1 MPVVKR
7 RRISPPDPPE
17 NDSSPSTLVSSP
29 NWPESSRFFSNAAQ
43 WNLEQDYE
51 QLPRKQKNRE
61 KESAR
66 LPIKTPDGR
75 VERLQVVEKEDNQG
89 SGPDSRHDDESAEEA
104 QVAIEVDE
112 KKEPPVSIRQQILEA
127 KEELARLAG
136 LMNENSEENASAFR
150 AMGEI
155 ARSANSTIKNLAL
168 VTQLAVFKDVIPGY
182 RIRPISKTDMAEKL
196 SKEVRRLR
204 AFEQALVG
212 SYQTYVKELKKSA
225 RYSIGDGF
233 KGQPTSGDVA
243 ISCACALLL
252 AVPHFNFRGE
262 LIEILANKIRA
273 RKIDANFHRCIK
285 AIVTLFRDDE
295 DGTASLDVVLV
306 LTRMI
311 KARNYHVDESVLNTF
326 LHLRLLSEFSSK
338 ASRTKV
344 DKPSGGKPVKSKKEF
359 RTKKQRKQL
368 KELKAVEK
376 DFEVADAIVGHEQ
389 RDKMQAEMLK
399 LVFVTYFR
407 ILKSRSPALMGAV
420 LEGLAKYAHLINQD
434 FFGDLLEALK
444 DLINSADSALAPNPN
459 DEVEEETAD
468 IREEQGEATPSSLTS
483 PTASSIRSSLLCIN
497 TAFALLAGQD
507 AAKSAQSLNLDLTFF
522 TTHLYKTLHTL
533 SLYPDL
539 ELSSNQSRRPQLRL
553 PDPHSEISSH
563 PSPPSLS
570 DHTNVNLQTTPALL
584 LTALNY
590 ILTPRSTPPLRVAAF
605 TKQLLTTSLNLPE
618 KSSAAVLAL
627 VEKVLKTHGR
637 KLSGLWNT
645 EERKGDGVFDPWRG
659 DVEGSNPFAATVWE
673 GELLRLHFSPR
684 VRDGVGWLENGLR

>member
-7 RRISPPDPPE
+7 RRISPPAPPKNE
-17 NDSSPSTLVSSP
+17 SSPSTLVVSP
-29 NWPESSRFFSNAAQ
+29 DGPESNDFFSNAAQ

-61 KESAR
+61 KESTR

-75 VERLQVVEKEDNQG
+75 VERLQVVEEEDNQG
-89 SGPDSRHDDESAEEA
+89 SGSDSGHDDESEEDA
-104 QVAIEVDE
+104 QAAIEVDE

-136 LMNENSEENASAFR
+136 LINENPEENVNAFR

-155 ARSANSTIKNLAL
+155 AGSANSTIKNLAL

-212 SYQTYVKELKKSA
+212 SYQTYLKELTKCA
-225 RYSIGDGF
+225 RYGIGDGF
-233 KGQPTSGDVA
+233 KGQPTAGDVA

-262 LIEILANKIRA
+262 LIKILADKISA
-273 RKIDANFHRCIK
+273 RKIDADFHRCIK
-285 AIVTLFRDDE
+285 AIETLFRDDE
-295 DGTASLDVVLV
+295 DGTASLDVVV
-306 LTRMI
+306 ILTRMI

-338 ASRTKV
+338 ASQTKV
-344 DKPSGGKPVKSKKEF
+344 DKPSGRKPVKSKKEF

-376 DFEVADAIVGHEQ
+376 DFKEADAIVSHEQ

-407 ILKSRSPALMGAV
+407 ILKARSPALMGAV

-444 DLINSADSALAPNPN
+444 DLINSADSALGPNSN
-459 DEVEEETAD
+459 DEMEEETAD
-468 IREEQGEATPSSLTS
+468 IEEQGEATPSSLAT
-483 PTASSIRSSLLCIN
+483 PTAASSIRSSLLCIN

-522 TTHLYKTLHTL
+522 TTYLYKTLHTL

-539 ELSSNQSRRPQLRL
+539 ELSSNQSKRPQLRL
-553 PDPHSEISSH
+553 PDPHSETSSH

-570 DHTNVNLQTTPALL
+570 DHTKVNLQTTPALL
-584 LTALNY
+584 LTALHY

-618 KSSAAVLAL
+618 KSSAAVLAM

-684 VRDGVGWLENGLR
+684 VRDGVGGLENGLR

>member
-7 RRISPPDPPE
+7 RRISPPDPTE
-17 NDSSPSTLVSSP
+17 NESSPSTLVSSP
-29 NWPESSRFFSNAAQ
+29 NWPESSHFFSNAGQ

-51 QLPRKQKNRE
+51 LPRKQKNRE
-61 KESAR
+61 KESTR

-75 VERLQVVEKEDNQG
+75 VEQLQVLVEEDNRG
-89 SGPDSRHDDESAEEA
+89 SGSDSGHDDESAEEG

-112 KKEPPVSIRQQILEA
+112 EKEPPVSIRQQILEA

-136 LMNENSEENASAFR
+136 LLNENPEENASAFR
-150 AMGEI
+150 AMAEI
-155 ARSANSTIKNLAL
+155 AGSANSTIKNLAL

-204 AFEQALVG
+204 VFEQALVG
-212 SYQTYVKELKKSA
+212 SYQTYVKELTKSA
-225 RYSIGDGF
+225 RYGTGDGF

-243 ISCACALLL
+243 ITCACALLL

-262 LIEILANKIRA
+262 LIEILANKISA

-285 AIVTLFRDDE
+285 AIETLFRDDE
-295 DGTASLDVVLV
+295 DGTASLDVVMV

-311 KARNYHVDESVLNTF
+311 KARNYHVAESVLNTF
-326 LHLRLLSEFSSK
+326 LHLRLLSEFSFK
-338 ASRTKV
+338 ASQTKI

-376 DFEVADAIVGHEQ
+376 DFKEADAIVSHEQ

-444 DLINSADSALAPNPN
+444 DLINSADSALSPNPN
-459 DEVEEETAD
+459 DEMGEETAN
-468 IREEQGEATPSSLTS
+468 IGEEQGEATPLSPTS

-539 ELSSNQSRRPQLRL
+539 ELSSNQSKRPQLRL
-553 PDPHSEISSH
+553 PDPHSETSSH
-563 PSPPSLS
+563 QSPPSLS
-570 DHTNVNLQTTPALL
+570 DHTKVNLQTTPALL

-590 ILTPRSTPPLRVAAF
+590 ILAPRSTPPLRVAAF

-627 VEKVLKTHGR
+627 VEKALKTHGR

-684 VRDGVGWLENGLR
+684 VRDGVGTLENGLR

>member
-29 NWPESSRFFSNAAQ
+29 NWPESSHFFSNAAQ

-75 VERLQVVEKEDNQG
+75 VERLQVVEKEDNHG

-112 KKEPPVSIRQQILEA
+112 KIEPPVSIRQQVLEA

-136 LMNENSEENASAFR
+136 LINENPEENASAFR

-155 ARSANSTIKNLAL
+155 AGSANSTIKNLAL

-182 RIRPISKTDMAEKL
+182 RIRPISKTGMAEKL

-262 LIEILANKIRA
+262 LIEILANKISA

-338 ASRTKV
+338 ASQTKV

-376 DFEVADAIVGHEQ
+376 DFKEADAIVGHEQ

-459 DEVEEETAD
+459 DEMEEETAD
-468 IREEQGEATPSSLTS
+468 IREEQGEATPSSLTY

-605 TKQLLTTSLNLPE
+605 TKQLLITSLNLPE

-684 VRDGVGWLENGLR
+684 VRDGVGGLENGLR

>member
-17 NDSSPSTLVSSP
+17 NDSSPSTLVLSP

-104 QVAIEVDE
+104 KVAIEVNE

-136 LMNENSEENASAFR
+136 LMNENPEENASAFR

-262 LIEILANKIRA
+262 LIEILANKISA

-468 IREEQGEATPSSLTS
+468 IREEQGEANPSSLTS

-570 DHTNVNLQTTPALL
+570 DHINVNLQTTPALL

-684 VRDGVGWLENGLR
+684 VRDGVGGLENGLR

>member
-1 MPVVKR
+1 MPVFKR
-7 RRISPPDPPE
+7 RRISPPYSPE
-17 NDSSPSTLVSSP
+17 NESSPSTLVASP
-29 NWPESSRFFSNAAQ
+29 NGPESNDFFRNAAR
-43 WNLEQDYE
+43 WNLEQEYE
-51 QLPRKQKNRE
+51 HRPRKLRNGE
-61 KESAR
+61 KESTR

-75 VERLQVVEKEDNQG
+75 VERLQMVEEEDNQG
-89 SGPDSRHDDESAEEA
+89 SGLGSGCDDESEEEV
-104 QVAIEVDE
+104 QVAVEVEE

-136 LMNENSEENASAFR
+136 LINENPEEHTSAFR

-155 ARSANSTIKNLAL
+155 TKSTNPTIKNLAL

-182 RIRPISKTDMAEKL
+182 RIRPISETDMAEKL

-212 SYQTYVKELKKSA
+212 SYQAYVKELTKSA
-225 RYSIGDGF
+225 RYGTIDSF
-233 KGQPTSGDVA
+233 NGQPTAGDVA

-262 LIEILANKIRA
+262 LIKILVNKISA

-285 AIVTLFRDDE
+285 AIETLFRDDE
-295 DGTASLDVVLV
+295 DGTASLEVVII
-306 LTRMI
+306 LTRMM
-311 KARNYHVDESVLNTF
+311 KARNYHVDEGVLNTF

-338 ASRTKV
+338 ASHTKV
-344 DKPSGGKPVKSKKEF
+344 DKPSGGKPLKSKKEF

-368 KELKAVEK
+368 KELKVVEK
-376 DFEVADAIVGHEQ
+376 DFKEADAIVSHEQ

-399 LVFVTYFR
+399 LVFITYFR
-407 ILKSRSPALMGAV
+407 ILKARSPALMGAV

-444 DLINSADSALAPNPN
+444 DLINSADSALVPNPN
-459 DEVEEETAD
+459 DEMEEETAG
-468 IREEQGEATPSSLTS
+468 IGEGQGEAIPSFLTT
-483 PTASSIRSSLLCIN
+483 PTASSIRSSLLCIT

-522 TTHLYKTLHTL
+522 TTHLYKTLHTI

-539 ELSSNQSRRPQLRL
+539 ELSNNQSKRPQLRL
-553 PDPHSEISSH
+553 PDPHSESSSR
-563 PSPPSLS
+563 PSPNSLPN
-570 DHTNVNLQTTPALL
+570 HTKVNLQTTPALL

-590 ILTPRSTPPLRVAAF
+590 ILTPRTTPPLRVAAF
-605 TKQLLTTSLNLPE
+605 TKQLLTTSLHLPE
-618 KSSAAVLAL
+618 KSSAAVLSL
-627 VEKVLKTHGR
+627 IEKVLKSHGR
-637 KLSGLWNT
+637 KLSGMWNT

-673 GELLRLHFSPR
+673 GELLGIHFSPR
-684 VRDGVGWLENGLR
+684 VRDGVGVLEKGLR

>member
-112 KKEPPVSIRQQILEA
+112 KKEPPVSTRQQILEA

-136 LMNENSEENASAFR
+136 LMNENPEENASAFR

-252 AVPHFNFRGE
+252 AVPHFNFRGD
-262 LIEILANKIRA
+262 LIEILANKISA

-444 DLINSADSALAPNPN
+444 DLINSAESALAPNPN

-553 PDPHSEISSH
+553 PDPHSEVSSH

-684 VRDGVGWLENGLR
+684 VRDGVGGLENGLR